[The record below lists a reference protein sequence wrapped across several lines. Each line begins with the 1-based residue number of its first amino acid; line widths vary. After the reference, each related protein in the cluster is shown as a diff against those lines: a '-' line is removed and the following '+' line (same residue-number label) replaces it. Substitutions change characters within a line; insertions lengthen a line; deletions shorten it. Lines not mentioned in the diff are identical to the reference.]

1 MTMLGSI
8 KNIRDKA
15 FLLKRE
21 GSKTRKLVRAC
32 WQLLSERGEAVCG
45 VWAYRPKHRP
55 RGSSTGAK

>member
-15 FLLKRE
+15 LLLKRE

-32 WQLLSERGEAVCG
+32 WHHRATTATGNLATG
-45 VWAYRPKHRP
+45 VSPET
-55 RGSSTGAK
+55 SI